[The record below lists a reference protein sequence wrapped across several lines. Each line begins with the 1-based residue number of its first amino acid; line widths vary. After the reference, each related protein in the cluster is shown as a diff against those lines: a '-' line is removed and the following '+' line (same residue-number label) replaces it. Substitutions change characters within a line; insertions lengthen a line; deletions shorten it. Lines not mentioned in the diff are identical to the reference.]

1 MIYLDNAATSHPKP
15 KSVYKAVC
23 EALYR
28 GGSAGRGGYKEAIIA
43 SSVMYECREKIA
55 QLFNIPS
62 PDRIAFT
69 KNTTEAINMAL
80 KGILKGEGL
89 VISHMEHNSVYRP
102 SMKYYREGNEVLIA
116 NADKFGYLDFESLE
130 ESILSTTKLV
140 CINHVSNV
148 CGSVNDI
155 RRACKIAHKK
165 GAITMVDAAQNAE
178 IIPIDVIKDEIDILV
193 FPGHKGLLGPVG
205 TGGIYIKEGIE
216 FDTIMEGGTGSESES
231 AYMPELMPDRLEYG
245 TQNVVGIAGLLE
257 GVKYILENGEK
268 ISGHER
274 ELTKKLLENLSVIP
288 NVHIVGNPSTENRV
302 GVVSVYFSHKDVV
315 EVANALADEGICTRA
330 GLHCAV
336 LAHEALGTLKSG
348 TLRFSAGFSNTKEEI
363 DEVSWKLQKILTS

>member
-1 MIYLDNAATSHPKP
+1 
-15 KSVYKAVC
+15 
-23 EALYR
+23 
-28 GGSAGRGGYKEAIIA
+28 
-43 SSVMYECREKIA
+43 
-55 QLFNIPS
+55 
-62 PDRIAFT
+62 
-69 KNTTEAINMAL
+69 
-80 KGILKGEGL
+80 
-89 VISHMEHNSVYRP
+89 
-102 SMKYYREGNEVLIA
+102 
-116 NADKFGYLDFESLE
+116 
-130 ESILSTTKLV
+130 
-140 CINHVSNV
+140 
-148 CGSVNDI
+148 
-155 RRACKIAHKK
+155 
-165 GAITMVDAAQNAE
+165 MVDAAQSAG